1 MSETL
6 EPKTVGTPWH
16 LWVVGILATLW
27 NAGGVFDY
35 TATVTQ
41 WAPYMSNFTEEQ
53 QAFFYSFPVWQ
64 YVIWAFGVW
73 GAFVGSILLLLRSR
87 LAVWAFGISLVAALA
102 SMIHGMSLKDVP
114 EGASNPAFAAI
125 IILIGALLLAYA
137 WWMTRRGVLH

>member
-6 EPKTVGTPWH
+6 EPQAAGTPWH
-16 LWVVGILATLW
+16 LWVVGILAVLW
-27 NAGGVFDY
+27 NGFGAFDY
-35 TATVTQ
+35 TATVTH

-53 QAFFYSFPVWQ
+53 RAFFYSFPVWQ

-73 GAFVGSILLLLRSR
+73 GALIGSILLLLRSR
-87 LAVWAFGISLVAALA
+87 FAVWAFLISLVAALA

-114 EGASNPAFAAI
+114 EGASNPAFATI

-137 WWMTRRGVLH
+137 WWMTRRGVLR